1 MALKICEHCA
11 KAFLDG
17 GEEEKTPLCPECAE
31 YLEELYRQAWT
42 WLRDH
47 SSADGRLRRVTS
59 ARLAEELGVDV
70 RSIEVLVKMDRIQTS
85 ASSAKKVSGKDLETL
100 KALKRG
106 LSGSGRQRR
115 ERR

>member
-1 MALKICEHCA
+1 MALKICEHCT
-11 KAFLDG
+11 KAYLDG
-17 GEEEKTPLCPECAE
+17 GEQEKTPLCPECAE

-47 SSADGRLRRVTS
+47 SSADGRLRKVTS

-106 LSGSGRQRR
+106 LSGSGR
-115 ERR
+115 ERRGRR

>member
-1 MALKICEHCA
+1 MALKICDHCSRA
-11 KAFLDG
+11 YLDG
-17 GEEEKTPLCPECAE
+17 GEEEKTPLCPDCAE
-31 YLEELYRQAWT
+31 YLEALYRQAWT

-85 ASSAKKVSGKDLETL
+85 ASSSQKVPGKDLETL
-100 KALKRG
+100 KALRRG
-106 LSGSGRQRR
+106 LPGGGR
-115 ERR
+115 ERRGRR